1 MNNNLCVRAAKIEDF
16 ETIAVLEKNGIDED
30 IAFSKEQL
38 LSFFLRNNN
47 MFRVLVDEND
57 AVLAFTLVSPIT
69 DNASKKFEDGVATD
83 LADLQLDEI
92 ISSDVED
99 ENIRNGI
106 VMDYYFGDIVSNR
119 DVSIVS
125 LMQDIIS
132 NYVNGVRVIYSTPVT
147 ENGYKLLQ
155 TLGFVKIKDTQENFH
170 VNYKL
175 DVASIYNA
183 IKSGTCENKSL
194 FARMLKRNMK
204 GSG

>member
-16 ETIAVLEKNGIDED
+16 EAIAALEKDGIDEG

-38 LSFFLRNNN
+38 LSFFMRNNN

-83 LADLQLDEI
+83 LADLHLDEI

-119 DVSIVS
+119 NVSIVS

-132 NYVNGVRVIYSTPVT
+132 NYVVGVRVIYSTPVT

-155 TLGFVKIKDTQENFH
+155 ALGFVKIQDTQENFH

-175 DVASIYNA
+175 DVASIYSA
-183 IKSGTCENKSL
+183 IKSGICENRSL
-194 FARMLKRNMK
+194 FARMLKRNM
-204 GSG
+204 